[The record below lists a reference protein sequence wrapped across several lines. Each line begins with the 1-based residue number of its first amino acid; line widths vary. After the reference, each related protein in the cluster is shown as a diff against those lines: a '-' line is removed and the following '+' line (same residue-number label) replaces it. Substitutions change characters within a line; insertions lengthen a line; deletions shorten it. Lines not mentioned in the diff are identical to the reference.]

1 MPETT
6 TSVNTDINVADT
18 VWNILSAWSSS
29 ERWFYL
35 AIAVIVASI
44 SIWLAIYAINTIH
57 NIQQE
62 NAQVL
67 QSIEKDFTSAIAE
80 QRKDFLQHLK

>member
-1 MPETT
+1 MTETT
-6 TSVNTDINVADT
+6 HQVTTDINVADT
-18 VWNILSAWSSS
+18 VWNILDACSTS

-35 AIAVIVASI
+35 AAAVVLACI
-44 SIWLAIYAINTIH
+44 SIGLAIYAINTIH
-57 NIQQE
+57 NIQRE

-67 QSIEKDFTSAIAE
+67 QDIEKDFTAAIAE

>member
-1 MPETT
+1 MTETT
-6 TSVNTDINVADT
+6 HTVNTDINVADT
-18 VWNILSAWSSS
+18 VWNILTAGSTS

-35 AIAVIVASI
+35 SVAVVVALI

-57 NIQQE
+57 KIQQE
-62 NAQVL
+62 NTMAL
-67 QSIEKDFTSAIAE
+67 QEIQKEFTAAIAE